1 MRRPKS
7 RKKTDKSS
15 PYFRAG
21 AIALVFIVIGY
32 QTALFVNRAAILR
45 IEALRDRPDTVYI
58 YQEMGADGSA
68 EHLAPAGVPVQE
80 GGRQESRQDGRQE
93 NREGRKEVRREAQH
107 SPAVQKVREQTRKV
121 ESFRFNPN
129 TASVEE
135 LIRLGLSPKQAAA
148 IESYRSKGGRF
159 ARKSDFQASYVVSD
173 SLYRRLEKYIDI
185 PLLDINKADSAAF
198 DALPGIGP
206 YFASRMVSFRSR
218 LGGYSCKEQLMDIYN
233 FSSERYEGLQDLISC
248 SRPKPYPLWR
258 LGADSLRLHPYID
271 NYQAARAIVLLR
283 DNTPRDSLK
292 ISLIEK
298 AGILSEEQYAK
309 LSRCVIENP

>member
-7 RKKTDKSS
+7 RKETDKSS

-45 IEALRDRPDTVYI
+45 IEALRDSPDTVYI
-58 YQEMGADGSA
+58 YQGLPSEGTNGHDSY
-68 EHLAPAGVPVQE
+68 APAERPDKA
-80 GGRQESRQDGRQE
+80 GRQEPRSAGQRQ
-93 NREGRKEVRREAQH
+93 EVRREAQH

>member
-7 RKKTDKSS
+7 RKETDKSS

-45 IEALRDRPDTVYI
+45 IESLRDSPDTVYV
-58 YQEMGADGSA
+58 YEKGLPEASA
-68 EHLAPAGVPVQE
+68 GKAAYES
-80 GGRQESRQDGRQE
+80 GRAENGRVEQ
-93 NREGRKEVRREAQH
+93 KREARH
-107 SPAVQKVREQTRKV
+107 SATVQKVREQTRRV
-121 ESFRFNPN
+121 ESFHFNPN

-148 IESYRSKGGRF
+148 IESYRSKGGKF

-233 FSSERYEGLQDLISC
+233 FSSERYEGLQDLITC
-248 SRPKPYPLWR
+248 SAPKPYPLWR
-258 LGADSLRLHPYID
+258 LGAVSLRLRPYID

-283 DNTPRDSLK
+283 DNTERDSLK

-298 AGILSEEQYAK
+298 AGILSAEQYEK
-309 LSRCVIENP
+309 LSRCVIEAP